1 MLWYKAWLETRAR
14 FLTCFATVVIF
25 CTVFVHHA
33 LHVVCAESL
42 SCSAGLWDPARQAE
56 VYRLLFINQQFLVF
70 MWILSVVLLG
80 MGGIVRE
87 GAIGT
92 AAPTLALPVSR
103 ARLQGVR
110 VGMGVLQAI
119 ALAVVPWLSVASVSI
134 LAGRP
139 ILMRQV
145 ASYILLLVAGG
156 MVYFAMSILI
166 SSLIPGEYTAPAVA
180 FGIVILAAILFD
192 EYLRGLNVWRL
203 VTGDFSVDH
212 TTYLLSRHLPWLGIL
227 ASLTCALLMF
237 FASILAVQRRE
248 F

>member
-1 MLWYKAWLETRAR
+1 VLWYKAWLETRAR

-25 CTVFVHHA
+25 CTVFVDHA

-119 ALAVVPWLSVASVSI
+119 ALAVFA
-134 LAGRP
+134 LAFSRFCLDPRGPANIDETGR
-139 ILMRQV
+139 
-145 ASYILLLVAGG
+145 LLH
-156 MVYFAMSILI
+156 
-166 SSLIPGEYTAPAVA
+166 PAVSGRWNGL
-180 FGIVILAAILFD
+180 FRDVDPDFIVD
-192 EYLRGLNVWRL
+192 
-203 VTGDFSVDH
+203 
-212 TTYLLSRHLPWLGIL
+212 SR
-227 ASLTCALLMF
+227 
-237 FASILAVQRRE
+237 
-248 F
+248 